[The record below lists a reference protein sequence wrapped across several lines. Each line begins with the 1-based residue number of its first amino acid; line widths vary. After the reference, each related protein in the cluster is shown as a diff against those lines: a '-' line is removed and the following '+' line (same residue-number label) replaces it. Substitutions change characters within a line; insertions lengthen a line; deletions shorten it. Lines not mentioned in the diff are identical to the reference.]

1 MNKLPYKLY
10 DVEKFGTIKEMMEL
24 AVKEAGDTVAFK
36 FRRDGQIQ
44 DVTYRQFYADTMALG
59 TALASLGM
67 GDRHIAMVG
76 ENSYNWI
83 MVYLTVLKSSG
94 VYVPIDKELPFADI
108 MNIVIDGDCEVVFY
122 TKRYEDDFMQHA
134 AEMPKVRFFIGIDR
148 EEDFGNFLSFEILLA
163 KGREL
168 YADGD
173 ETYASMTSDPNALKM
188 LVYTSG
194 TTGMQKGVMLSEHNL
209 VSSVYYG
216 LLVSTVY
223 TRSLSVLPYNHTYEA
238 VSGLLVSIHKHVTI
252 CINDSLK
259 FVLKNLQ
266 EYKPDFIYLVPA
278 FVEVFYKKIMAN
290 ARQSGKEQTLK
301 KMIAMSNKLRRV
313 GIDLRKTLFA
323 SVHKAFGGNL
333 RKIVCGGSPLRPELG
348 EFFDGIGISLIN
360 GYGITECS
368 PLVSANHDMFND
380 PTTVGIPLPCCRIK
394 FDNITP
400 DGDGEICVKGDVVM
414 LGYYKQP
421 ELTAEVLRD
430 GWFYTG
436 DYGKMNDKGQLMITG
451 RKKNLIV
458 LTNGKNVFPEE
469 IENYIA
475 AIPYVAEVVVY
486 ALRNEHGLE
495 DSLCAEIFL
504 SEEKIKELGIEDPA
518 AAIKEDVARAVE
530 PLPHYKRIAKIKLRD
545 TEFEKTTT
553 NKIRRN
559 KIVKD

>member
-216 LLVSTVY
+216 LQVSTVY

-518 AAIKEDVARAVE
+518 TAIKEDVARAVE

>member
-148 EEDFGNFLSFEILLA
+148 EEDFGNFLSFEILMA

-216 LLVSTVY
+216 LQVSTVY

-301 KMIAMSNKLRRV
+301 KMIAMSNKLRRM

-436 DYGKMNDKGQLMITG
+436 DYGRMNDKGQLMITG

>member
-10 DVEKFGTIKEMMEL
+10 EVEKFGTITEMMEL

-216 LLVSTVY
+216 LQVSTVY

-436 DYGKMNDKGQLMITG
+436 DYGRMNDKGQLMITG

>member
-168 YADGD
+168 YTDGD

-216 LLVSTVY
+216 LQVSTVY

-436 DYGKMNDKGQLMITG
+436 DYGRMNDKGQLMITG

>member
-122 TKRYEDDFMQHA
+122 TKCYEDDFMQHA

-216 LLVSTVY
+216 LQVSTVY

-504 SEEKIKELGIEDPA
+504 SEEKIQELGIEDPA

>member
-216 LLVSTVY
+216 LQVSTVY

-290 ARQSGKEQTLK
+290 ARQSGKEQMLK

-323 SVHKAFGGNL
+323 SVHKAFGDNL

>member
-216 LLVSTVY
+216 LQVSTVY

-436 DYGKMNDKGQLMITG
+436 DYGRMNDKGQLMITG

>member
-216 LLVSTVY
+216 LQVSTVY

-504 SEEKIKELGIEDPA
+504 SEEKIQELGIEDPA

>member
-1 MNKLPYKLY
+1 MNKLPYELY

-216 LLVSTVY
+216 LQVSTVY

-436 DYGKMNDKGQLMITG
+436 DYGRMNDKGQLMITG

-504 SEEKIKELGIEDPA
+504 SEEKIKELGIGDPA

>member
-1 MNKLPYKLY
+1 
-10 DVEKFGTIKEMMEL
+10 
-24 AVKEAGDTVAFK
+24 
-36 FRRDGQIQ
+36 
-44 DVTYRQFYADTMALG
+44 
-59 TALASLGM
+59 
-67 GDRHIAMVG
+67 
-76 ENSYNWI
+76 
-83 MVYLTVLKSSG
+83 
-94 VYVPIDKELPFADI
+94 
-108 MNIVIDGDCEVVFY
+108 
-122 TKRYEDDFMQHA
+122 
-134 AEMPKVRFFIGIDR
+134 
-148 EEDFGNFLSFEILLA
+148 
-163 KGREL
+163 
-168 YADGD
+168 
-173 ETYASMTSDPNALKM
+173 
-188 LVYTSG
+188 
-194 TTGMQKGVMLSEHNL
+194 
-209 VSSVYYG
+209 
-216 LLVSTVY
+216 
-223 TRSLSVLPYNHTYEA
+223 
-238 VSGLLVSIHKHVTI
+238 
-252 CINDSLK
+252 
-259 FVLKNLQ
+259 
-266 EYKPDFIYLVPA
+266 
-278 FVEVFYKKIMAN
+278 
-290 ARQSGKEQTLK
+290 
-301 KMIAMSNKLRRV
+301 
-313 GIDLRKTLFA
+313 
-323 SVHKAFGGNL
+323 
-333 RKIVCGGSPLRPELG
+333 
-348 EFFDGIGISLIN
+348 
-360 GYGITECS
+360 
-368 PLVSANHDMFND
+368 MFND